1 MSPMRRPVPGVTMYP
16 VTDGGRARLAT
27 LGVVAVLVVGPLAG
41 AAAVLGGKLALI
53 GVVGLA
59 GLVVGAYIGLRHPMW
74 LYYGLGITVG
84 FLPFGVVPLAPLPLY
99 LVFGGSVVLAAAL
112 HPSAGMHWHPLERT
126 LLVLVAVSA
135 VSVVFS
141 AVSLSDYVDYVKWA
155 LVTLA
160 VIGLLRLSTENM
172 RRVGVVFV
180 VAAAFNALVG
190 IAIFASPGLPIRKLF
205 SPFGYGI
212 VDATTRYVYD
222 SQGVEQSA
230 RLGGMWVEPNAA
242 GIGLLTALCVALV
255 VFEGWRRWALAALFT
270 FAVVL
275 TLSRSVIVSVAL
287 GALLVFL
294 FHRMPDRLRGIT
306 ATVGAVALLAAAATP
321 QVRNRLLQSFVGEDV
336 SSSSRQDALS
346 NFPHQLSGHWFFGL
360 GWARPEFKDGAIA
373 FQVNYVANA
382 PLLTIYRGGIFAG
395 LAFVAVLIAG
405 AIIGWRLITGRSLPR
420 ALAGGI
426 FIGFCLVGLQLDHPV
441 VATLPVTT
449 TFSVL
454 LAFLVYAD
462 RLRRA
467 EEDAG
472 TESVSAAPPWRRR
485 GVTTPPRVG
494 ADPATAGR

>member
-1 MSPMRRPVPGVTMYP
+1 MYP

-41 AAAVLGGKLALI
+41 VAAVLGGKLALI

-59 GLVVGAYIGLRHPMW
+59 GLVVGAYIGLRHPLW

-99 LVFGGSVVLAAAL
+99 LVFGGSVVLAAAV

-141 AVSLSDYVDYVKWA
+141 AVSISDYVDYVKWA

-160 VIGLLRLSTENM
+160 VIGLLRLSSENM

-180 VAAAFNALVG
+180 VAAAFNALIG
-190 IAIFASPGLPIRKLF
+190 IALFASPGLPLRKAF
-205 SPFGYGI
+205 SAFGYGI
-212 VDATTRYVYD
+212 VDATTRYVYNAE
-222 SQGVEQSA
+222 GVEQST

-255 VFEGWRRWALAALFT
+255 VLEGWRRWAFAALFV
-270 FAVVL
+270 FALVL
-275 TLSRSVIVSVAL
+275 TLSRGVIVSVVV
-287 GALLVFL
+287 GALLVMV
-294 FHRMPDRLRGIT
+294 FHRMSDRLRT
-306 ATVGAVALLAAAATP
+306 VAATVGALVVVAGAATP
-321 QVRNRLLQSFVGEDV
+321 QVRNRLLQSFVGQDV

-360 GWARPEFKDGAIA
+360 GWARPEFKDGALA

-382 PLLTIYRGGIFAG
+382 PLLTVYRGGVFAG

-405 AIIGWRLITGRSLPR
+405 AVVGWRLITGRSLPR
-420 ALAGGI
+420 ALVGGI

-454 LAFLVYAD
+454 LAFLVHAD
-462 RLRRA
+462 RLRRI
-467 EEDAG
+467 EDPP
-472 TESVSAAPPWRRR
+472 TDRVSGSRPWRRPAA
-485 GVTTPPRVG
+485 TPPPRVD
-494 ADPATAGR
+494 AVPATAAR